1 MISPT
6 SRPAMPARRPHVL
19 LLNASLAGDAGNTAV
34 LLARAHRLLARHA
47 TVESLTLASLAVPAS
62 ASGAQLSAAS
72 SQPSALN
79 PQLLTALSRA
89 NGFFLGTGTHWDSW
103 SSVLQKFLEDATP
116 HEGTALWLGKPA
128 AVVVSEHSTGG
139 KGVLSR
145 LQGVLVTLGCT
156 LPPMSGLVLSR
167 AALLATQHA
176 PDPAT
181 TSDFWCEA
189 DLRIVCHNLAE
200 AARVSL
206 PGANPP
212 LPRWRTWPVDRHD
225 FHARWIT

>member
-1 MISPT
+1 
-6 SRPAMPARRPHVL
+6 MPARRPHL
-19 LLNASLAGDAGNTAV
+19 LLINASLAGEAGNTAV
-34 LLARAHRLLARHA
+34 LLAQARRLLARRA
-47 TVESLTLASLAVPAS
+47 TVESLTLVALP
-62 ASGAQLSAAS
+62 SGSVSQL
-72 SQPSALN
+72 SALN
-79 PQLLTALSRA
+79 PQLLAALQRA
-89 NGFFLGTGTHWDSW
+89 DGFLLGTGTHWDSW

-128 AVVVSEHSTGG
+128 AVVVSEHSVGG
-139 KGVLSR
+139 KAVLSR

-167 AALLATQHA
+167 AALLAAKHA

-206 PGANPP
+206 AGAKPP
-212 LPRWRTWPVDRHD
+212 RPRWRTWPVDRRY
-225 FHARWIT
+225 FSARWLS

>member
-1 MISPT
+1 
-6 SRPAMPARRPHVL
+6 MPARRPHLL

-34 LLARAHRLLARHA
+34 LLARARRLLARRA
-47 TVESLTLASLAVPAS
+47 TVESLTLASLP
-62 ASGAQLSAAS
+62 
-72 SQPSALN
+72 PSALSS
-79 PQLLTALSRA
+79 QLPSDRAAKHSALSSELLSALQRA
-89 NGFFLGTGTHWDSW
+89 DGLLIGTGTHWDSW

-128 AVVVSEHSTGG
+128 AVIVSEHSVGG

-167 AALLATQHA
+167 AAVLATQHA

-181 TSDFWCEA
+181 TADFWCEA

-206 PGANPP
+206 PAAKPP
-212 LPRWRTWPVDRHD
+212 LPRWRTWPVDRRD
-225 FHARWIT
+225 FNSRWLE

>member
-1 MISPT
+1 
-6 SRPAMPARRPHVL
+6 MPACRPHLL
-19 LLNASLAGDAGNTAV
+19 LLNASLAGDTGNTAI
-34 LLARAHRLLARHA
+34 LLTRARRHLARRA
-47 TVESLTLASLAVPAS
+47 TVESLTLADL
-62 ASGAQLSAAS
+62 AS
-72 SQPSALN
+72 SGSELPSDRVAKPIRDSALSSE
-79 PQLLTALSRA
+79 LLSALSRA
-89 NGFFLGTGTHWDSW
+89 DGFLIGTGTHWDSW

-116 HEGTALWLGKPA
+116 HEGTTLWLGKPA
-128 AVVVSEHSTGG
+128 GVVVSEHSTGG

-167 AALLATQHA
+167 AALLATHHT

-181 TSDFWCEA
+181 TADFWCAA
-189 DLRIVCHNLAE
+189 DLRVVCHNLAE

-212 LPRWRTWPVDRHD
+212 LPRWRAWPVDRHD

>member
-1 MISPT
+1 
-6 SRPAMPARRPHVL
+6 MPARRPHLL

-34 LLARAHRLLARHA
+34 LLARARHHLTRRA
-47 TVESLTLASLAVPAS
+47 TVESLTLAALPARTSVADSQLSTLSSQLPAS
-62 ASGAQLSAAS
+62 F
-72 SQPSALN
+72 N
-79 PQLLTALSRA
+79 PQLRSALTRA
-89 NGFFLGTGTHWDSW
+89 NGFLIGTGTHWDSW
-103 SSVLQKFLEDATP
+103 SSVLQKFLEEATP

-167 AALLATQHA
+167 AALLAAQHA

-189 DLRIVCHNLAE
+189 DLRVVCHNLAE

-206 PGANPP
+206 AGAQPP
-212 LPRWRTWPVDRHD
+212 LPRWRTWPVDRRD
-225 FHARWIT
+225 FAARWL